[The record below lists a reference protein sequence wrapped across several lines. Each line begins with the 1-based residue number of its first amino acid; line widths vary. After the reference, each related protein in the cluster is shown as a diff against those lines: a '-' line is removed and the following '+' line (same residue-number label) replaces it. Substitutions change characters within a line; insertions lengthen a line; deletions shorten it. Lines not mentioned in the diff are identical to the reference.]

1 MYDLLEGLRIVE
13 GSAFVAA
20 PLGGMALGQLGA
32 DVIRF
37 DALEGGL
44 DYRRWPVTDKG
55 DSIYWAGLNKGKRSF
70 RVDIR
75 SPRGRELVQALITAP
90 GPGAGI
96 FLTNLPARGWIGYEA
111 LSAMR
116 ADLILLNVLGTRSG
130 APQVDYTVNASVG
143 FPYVT
148 GPEGWEGPVD
158 NVLPAWDIATG
169 MMAAAGLLAAERR
182 RARTGEGS
190 LSASP
195 FSTWRSGRRPHS
207 AMSARRSSTTTTG
220 RASATTYT
228 APSGGISAR
237 PTAAM
242 SWSACSPPATFGA
255 SPRRPISASLS
266 AGSRRSTAQT

>member
-75 SPRGRELVQALITAP
+75 SPRGRELVQALIAAP
-90 GPGAGI
+90 GPDGGI

-111 LSAMR
+111 LSALR

-169 MMAAAGLLAAERR
+169 MLAAAGLLAARAPAVAHGRRAAYPPPPPRCRPLGDRDARLCRRGRRQRRGPGAGRQPHIRHLRARFPHRR
-182 RARTGEGS
+182 RPRCHGLPVYFPQPPGHRRGS
-190 LSASP
+190 
-195 FSTWRSGRRPHS
+195 
-207 AMSARRSSTTTTG
+207 
-220 RASATTYT
+220 
-228 APSGGISAR
+228 
-237 PTAAM
+237 
-242 SWSACSPPATFGA
+242 
-255 SPRRPISASLS
+255 
-266 AGSRRSTAQT
+266 